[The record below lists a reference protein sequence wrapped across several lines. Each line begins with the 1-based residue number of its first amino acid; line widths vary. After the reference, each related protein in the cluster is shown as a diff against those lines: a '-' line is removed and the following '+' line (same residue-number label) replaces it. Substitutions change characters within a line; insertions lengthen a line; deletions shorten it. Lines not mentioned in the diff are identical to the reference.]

1 MYRRTAGFCNSQRD
15 NPYYDCPVDPQR
27 FTAARLLSSL
37 CRSSLAY
44 ALHLVIGHFVM
55 VAVILSDMLD
65 QPVEDLHPSQ
75 IGASAVTLSPALSA
89 ASASERSVSTWAS
102 SARIRGASRSPR
114 NFSTLATAVSTAP

>member
-1 MYRRTAGFCNSQRD
+1 MYRRIAGFCNSQRD

-75 IGASAVTLSPALSA
+75 IEGECRHLVARCEGGVGLDAQILHVRE
-89 ASASERSVSTWAS
+89 ERADPWGFPIAKEFLY
-102 SARIRGASRSPR
+102 P
-114 NFSTLATAVSTAP
+114 